1 MPKEEAS
8 KSINTD
14 TLEHSASRRVNRHL
28 SWVTARVILQC
39 GSPARLIK
47 GFECLLDI
55 WTDSPLFLC
64 KLELWGKREYFKWS
78 QDIAFVALV
87 YGPWRWSPERRKKGS
102 LFLNLGYHS
111 LHSKFQ
117 KNKDSGS
124 SSRGSSWT
132 QPSIN
137 ALVLYTSFHGVVFS
151 LIVQQT
157 NKVRKQRNIR
167 KSVWHW

>member
-1 MPKEEAS
+1 
-8 KSINTD
+8 
-14 TLEHSASRRVNRHL
+14 
-28 SWVTARVILQC
+28 
-39 GSPARLIK
+39 
-47 GFECLLDI
+47 
-55 WTDSPLFLC
+55 
-64 KLELWGKREYFKWS
+64 
-78 QDIAFVALV
+78 
-87 YGPWRWSPERRKKGS
+87 
-102 LFLNLGYHS
+102 